1 MPQSLAGLP
10 ILITGASSGIG
21 LAAARACAAAGMPV
35 ALTARRED
43 RLAAEAQKIV
53 DAGGKAIA
61 LRCDVTNADECQIV
75 VARATEALGPLYC
88 VFANAGYG
96 FESPVHTMDDAR
108 LRDLLETNF
117 FGSLNIIRPALGG
130 MLERRRGHVMFCSSG
145 LSKISLPNFSAYC
158 ASKAM
163 QDHFGR
169 SMRLELD
176 GSGVHVSTIHPVST
190 ETEFSDVVSTLGGG
204 GRRSVRTPKG
214 MRQTADHVARCIV
227 KCLRSPRGEVWPAP
241 LARYVLAFATAFPG
255 LADRILANRQRKIDA
270 GEA

>member
-1 MPQSLAGLP
+1 MPESLKGLP

-21 LAAARACAAAGMPV
+21 LAAAYACARAGMPV

-43 RLAAEAQKIV
+43 KLAEAAAKISE
-53 DAGGKAIA
+53 AGGRAVAI
-61 LRCDVTNADECQIV
+61 RCDVSDPRDCELAV
-75 VARATEALGPLYC
+75 SRATEALGPLYA

-96 FESPVHTMDDAR
+96 FESPVFGMDEAR
-108 LRDLLETNF
+108 LRELFETNF
-117 FGSLNIIRPALGG
+117 FGTLNIIRPALGG
-130 MLERRRGHVMFCSSG
+130 MLERRAGHVLICSSG

-169 SMRLELD
+169 SLRLELA
-176 GSGVHVSTIHPVST
+176 GSGVRVSTVHPVST
-190 ETEFSDVVSTLGGG
+190 ETEFSGVVSRLNGG

-214 MRQTADHVARCIV
+214 MRQTAEHVAGCIV

-241 LARYVLAFATAFPG
+241 LARFVLAFATAFPG
-255 LADRILANRQRKIDA
+255 LADRALARRQSRIDS
-270 GEA
+270 GDI

>member
-1 MPQSLAGLP
+1 MPKNLAGLP

-21 LAAARACAAAGMPV
+21 LAAARACAAAGMSV

-43 RLAAEAQKIV
+43 RLTEAAAKINA
-53 DAGGKAIA
+53 AGGKAVA
-61 LRCDVTNADECQIV
+61 LRCDVTNPDECELV
-75 VARATEALGPLYC
+75 VARATEALGPLYS

-96 FESPVHTMDDAR
+96 FESPVYGMDDDR
-108 LRDLLETNF
+108 LRELFETNF

-145 LSKISLPNFSAYC
+145 LSKISLPNFAAYC

-169 SMRLELD
+169 SMRLELLD
-176 GSGVHVSTIHPVST
+176 SGVHVSTVHPIST
-190 ETEFSDVVSTLGGG
+190 DTEFSDVVSAKADGQ
-204 GRRSVRTPKG
+204 RRSVRTPKG
-214 MRQTADHVARCIV
+214 MRQTADHVADCVVR
-227 KCLRSPRGEVWPAP
+227 CLRSPRGEVWPAP
-241 LARYVLAFATAFPG
+241 MARFVLAVATAFPS
-255 LADRILANRQRKIDA
+255 LADRVLAGRQRKIDA